1 MAKRATA
8 ADAAMSN
15 GYDGDKLKG
24 YIEKI
29 EGYFVEME
37 SSKGAHMKRCR
48 DIRESIDV
56 VYEEAKALGIP
67 KKALR
72 THVKLRQIEA
82 QKDKLIEKLGD
93 DDIDEFE
100 AIADALGEF
109 AATPLGMSAL
119 ERRREASA
127 DDRAALDD
135 LG

>member
-1 MAKRATA
+1 MAKQATA
-8 ADAAMSN
+8 TAGN

-29 EGYFVEME
+29 EEYFAEME

-48 DIRESIDV
+48 DIRESIEV

-72 THVKLRQIEA
+72 AHVKLRQIEA
-82 QKDKLIEKLGD
+82 QKEQLIDKLSD
-93 DDIDEFE
+93 DDVDEFE

-109 AATPLGMSAL
+109 AATPLGLSAL
-119 ERRREASA
+119 ERRRQ
-127 DDRAALDD
+127 AAPDGRDAIDSLS
-135 LG
+135 

>member
-1 MAKRATA
+1 MAKQATA
-8 ADAAMSN
+8 AAGN
-15 GYDGDKLKG
+15 GYDGDKLRG

-29 EGYFVEME
+29 EEHFAEME

-72 THVKLRQIEA
+72 AHVKLRQIEA
-82 QKDKLIEKLGD
+82 QKSQLIDRLSD
-93 DDIDEFE
+93 DDVDEFE

-109 AATPLGMSAL
+109 AATPLGLSAL
-119 ERRREASA
+119 ERRRQ
-127 DDRAALDD
+127 AAPDGRDAIDSLS
-135 LG
+135 